1 MGRFIALPG
10 VGRRGSERFIRG
22 DQRLPGVSW
31 RVKIETGPASY
42 AVDDKQYIAVAAG
55 CNANLPFSVATHCTL
70 HGRFDRRA
78 SARLGKGGIA
88 GITVAVSMEDVM
100 FRNFAVVVGYAAIL
114 VLFTAA
120 SVPATQFG
128 TAEEAK
134 AMLEKAVAAVKEDKA
149 KALDMFNNGE
159 GGFKDRDLYVW
170 CANAADG
177 ILTAHP
183 TNKGKEL
190 RDIEGKKGS
199 PFGKEIMQKAAE
211 GTIKEIT
218 YWWPRPDSDKPLEKT
233 TLYTKAGDQICGV
246 GYYKE

>member
-1 MGRFIALPG
+1 
-10 VGRRGSERFIRG
+10 
-22 DQRLPGVSW
+22 
-31 RVKIETGPASY
+31 
-42 AVDDKQYIAVAAG
+42 
-55 CNANLPFSVATHCTL
+55 
-70 HGRFDRRA
+70 
-78 SARLGKGGIA
+78 
-88 GITVAVSMEDVM
+88 M

-120 SVPATQFG
+120 SVPAAQFG

-183 TNKGKEL
+183 RNKGKEL

-218 YWWPRPDSDKPLEKT
+218 YWGHALTPTSRWRRLPYTPRPAIRFAVSAT
-233 TLYTKAGDQICGV
+233 TRNEPRGRTPNRSLGSQMNGHATSRVDGTHLSCSLAATARVPKAASP
-246 GYYKE
+246 KRSTT